1 MDRLGGSWID
11 RERGARAGSRRTPS
25 VWRASL
31 LVAGSCLF
39 LFAALLTSTAR
50 ATTVTGYGELTRFAG
65 ATGVGALIA
74 PARVLGVD
82 PTDNSV
88 YVLDEPEP
96 EEPGESLTPEVVRHF
111 RLQKFSETGT
121 LLASATFT
129 DTAPGEP
136 SEERA
141 IEGIAVDPALKRV
154 YLLAVDL
161 RKESLTHDANAPV
174 ASTLYAFST
183 VPSAGTL
190 TGAGKEGEHKEVLA
204 GPTALGAQSD
214 TKGKALLEPA
224 GITVDPATGNIII
237 LAHEDHQGAA
247 TDTVENT
254 EDHYVLQ
261 AVKSNGALA
270 ERYVDATNFL
280 KTPVTGVSYRP
291 DSPIVLGP
299 KASERVVVNYD
310 GLVQMPANFTSKEA
324 PRALFV
330 EPHGEEV
337 VSGASMPH
345 GGALSASP
353 EGVIFGMAHIENET
367 VSEPESG
374 VVMRSGSTGSEIG
387 WTGGQ
392 AAAVSLEH
400 NEEDKCVLAP
410 ISGTESPPLVAA
422 GSGGKLFVLS
432 PEFLAQPSTEV
443 TKAVIELGPGG
454 TGCPQASASAIAAE
468 AEGLLEE
475 GELVA
480 AGTSVTFSSHVAQ
493 ADALAVRW
501 SFGDGSEET
510 VSTDQ
515 YQTTTSRPHAFASPG
530 EYTVTETIYSDDL
543 AAPAQV
549 VFSAGAFTTP
559 TLTTTR
565 TVLVSGPP
573 TVATEAASAVTQ
585 TSASLKAT
593 VNPNSVE
600 VSECHFVYG
609 TTTSYGSSVPCGSL
623 PGSDKNPV
631 EVSAP
636 VTGLS
641 PNTTYHFR
649 IVATN
654 TEGTREG
661 SDQTLT
667 TLPNPPTV
675 VTGSASSVGQTS
687 ATLEATV
694 NPEGGKVTEC
704 TFEYGTS
711 TSYGA
716 SVSCS
721 SLPGIAVSA
730 TLGSLSPN
738 TAYHYRIKAK
748 NTGGTSYG
756 SDQTLT
762 TQAVPTPASPAPAQ
776 QETPPGQA
784 VLSSQE
790 HKTAPVPDV
799 ELVGTS
805 LTASASGVVGV
816 KVSCPAAES
825 TCTGTLTLRTLT
837 AVSAG
842 ATGHQ
847 SSRRK
852 AILALSSGSFTV
864 AAGHST
870 TVTLHLSATARK
882 LLARTHM
889 LRARATIVAHD
900 PAGATHTTQTVVTI
914 RAAKTHGRKG

>member
-1 MDRLGGSWID
+1 MGHPL
-11 RERGARAGSRRTPS
+11 S
-25 VWRASL
+25 VLRASL

-39 LFAALLTSTAR
+39 LLAAVLTSAAL
-50 ATTVTGYGELTRFAG
+50 ATPVTGYGQLTRFGG
-65 ATGVGALIA
+65 ATGVGALTE

-88 YVLDEPEP
+88 YVLDEPEA
-96 EEPGESLTPEVVRHF
+96 EEEEFNELTEVSEVVRHF
-111 RLQKFSETGT
+111 RLQKFSATGT
-121 LLASATFT
+121 LLATATFT
-129 DTAPGEP
+129 DTAPGAT

-183 VPSAGTL
+183 VPTAGTL
-190 TGAGKEGEHKEVLA
+190 TGAGSKGAHNEVLA
-204 GPTALGAQSD
+204 EPTTLGAQSD

-224 GITVDPATGNIII
+224 GITVDPATGNVII
-237 LAHEDHQGAA
+237 LAHEDHQGTA
-247 TDTVENT
+247 TDNVENT

-261 AVKSNGALA
+261 AVKSSGTLA
-270 ERYVDATNFL
+270 ERYVDAKNFL
-280 KTPVTGVSYRP
+280 KIPVTGFRP

-299 KASERVVVNYD
+299 KASERVLVNYD

-324 PRALFV
+324 PKALFV

-353 EGVIFGMAHIENET
+353 EGVIFGIAHIGNET

-410 ISGTESPPLVAA
+410 ISGTESPLLVAA
-422 GSGGKLFVLS
+422 GSGGKVFALS
-432 PEFLAQPSTEV
+432 PEFLAQLPTEV
-443 TKAVIELGPGG
+443 TTAVIELGPGG
-454 TGCPQASASAIAAE
+454 TGCPQAGASAIAAE

-510 VSTDQ
+510 VSSDQ
-515 YQTTTSRPHAFASPG
+515 YQTTTSKPHAFAGGG
-530 EYTVTETIYSDDL
+530 EYTVTETIYSDNL

-573 TVATEAASAVTQ
+573 TAATEAASAVTQ
-585 TSASLKAT
+585 TSATLNAT
-593 VNPNSVE
+593 VNPNSVA
-600 VSECHFVYG
+600 VSDCHLVYG
-609 TTTSYGSSVPCGSL
+609 TSTSYGASVPCSSL
-623 PGSDKNPV
+623 PGSGSSPAA
-631 EVSAP
+631 VSAP

-649 IVATN
+649 ILATN
-654 TEGTREG
+654 TEGPGEG
-661 SDQTLT
+661 SDR
-667 TLPNPPTV
+667 
-675 VTGSASSVGQTS
+675 
-687 ATLEATV
+687 
-694 NPEGGKVTEC
+694 
-704 TFEYGTS
+704 TF
-711 TSYGA
+711 
-716 SVSCS
+716 
-721 SLPGIAVSA
+721 
-730 TLGSLSPN
+730 
-738 TAYHYRIKAK
+738 
-748 NTGGTSYG
+748 
-756 SDQTLT
+756 T

-784 VLSSQE
+784 VLSSLQRN
-790 HKTAPVPDV
+790 TAPVPDV

-805 LTASASGVVGV
+805 LTASASGVVPV
-816 KVSCPAAES
+816 KVSCPAAET
-825 TCTGTLTLRTLT
+825 TCTGIVTLQTLT

-842 ATGHQ
+842 ATGHR

-852 AILALSSGSFTV
+852 AILTLSSGSFTV

-882 LLARTHM
+882 LLARTHV
-889 LRARATIVAHD
+889 LRARVTIVAHD